1 MSILIDII
9 IIAIIGVCIFLGYK
23 RGLIGVI
30 FKILSFFIAVIVA
43 LVLFKPVSYF
53 VINNTKI
60 DEQIESSIIEII
72 EGTKEEATEE
82 EKEKSENTPD
92 VIMEYINS
100 NIEKVANEAKTN
112 IAQTVA
118 SDITINI
125 INAGVII
132 ILFIIARIVLIF
144 IKIVSDAIAE
154 LPIIKQFN
162 KLGGTIYGILEG
174 FFIVYTILAIISLFV
189 PIATLQNLISNSIIG
204 SILYNHNIILMI
216 LF

>member
-72 EGTKEEATEE
+72 EGKKEEATEE
-82 EKEKSENTPD
+82 EKEKSGNTPD
-92 VIMEYINS
+92 VIMKYINS

>member
-72 EGTKEEATEE
+72 EGK
-82 EKEKSENTPD
+82 
-92 VIMEYINS
+92 
-100 NIEKVANEAKTN
+100 
-112 IAQTVA
+112 
-118 SDITINI
+118 
-125 INAGVII
+125 
-132 ILFIIARIVLIF
+132 
-144 IKIVSDAIAE
+144 
-154 LPIIKQFN
+154 
-162 KLGGTIYGILEG
+162 KL
-174 FFIVYTILAIISLFV
+174 
-189 PIATLQNLISNSIIG
+189 
-204 SILYNHNIILMI
+204 
-216 LF
+216 

>member
-9 IIAIIGVCIFLGYK
+9 IIAIICVCIFLGYK

-72 EGTKEEATEE
+72 EGKKEEATEE
-82 EKEKSENTPD
+82 EKEKSENTSD

-100 NIEKVANEAKTN
+100 NIEKVAKEAKTN

-144 IKIVSDAIAE
+144 IKVVSDAIAE

-204 SILYNHNIILMI
+204 SILYNNNIILMI